1 VKGNRHEVLRVEMS
15 LEVDRPKCEKLDVQ
29 PTQVRSVGRRL
40 LAVLFLLLAMH
51 DVSIHYCHVH
61 DAQEHLLV
69 VFAQRNTLLDTVALE
84 TELIVD
90 VHAHM
95 PRP

>member
-1 VKGNRHEVLRVEMS
+1 
-15 LEVDRPKCEKLDVQ
+15 
-29 PTQVRSVGRRL
+29 
-40 LAVLFLLLAMH
+40 LFLLPAMH